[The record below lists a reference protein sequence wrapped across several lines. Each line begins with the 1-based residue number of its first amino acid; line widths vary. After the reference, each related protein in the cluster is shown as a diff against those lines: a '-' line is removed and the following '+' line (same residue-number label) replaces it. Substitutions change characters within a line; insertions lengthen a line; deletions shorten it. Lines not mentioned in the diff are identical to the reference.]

1 MLGQV
6 VAGGGTVESRAAF
19 ASPPEALGL
28 NPRRNPYFLDS
39 AQVDRKPFSF
49 HFRAKGN
56 RASVDEGPAER
67 NPSHR
72 GKASGASRGRLPHS
86 DRQDLADDATPTAPL
101 LTSTTLE
108 TARKI
113 IRSLQTPTVSA
124 GAATTD
130 VESHPGTESRSAELG
145 STTLETARK
154 IIRELQTPAVA
165 AGAVAT
171 DAESPPGTETRSAE
185 LGALF
190 GNLKGPG
197 EFFAVAPS
205 QKPESPSQAATPET
219 RIEQAPAVLR
229 ASVPSEIPHL
239 ERGARHTFSGEPA
252 TIPETAIE
260 QARAGLRATISA
272 AISQLEQGNGRAF
285 SDHRASDPSS
295 ELVMH
300 SGLPYQVRGKQ
311 RNPVENLR
319 VTDAVDAAD
328 LVTARTLMAL
338 RPDVPTHSSALPLPG
353 GGTLGSI
360 AGESTQQYRDPGY
373 TGKNRVSAT
382 ADAVDDH
389 GTASVGARRLRLD
402 DLSPEF
408 HTLNVDF
415 KSGYRIA
422 QPAGIESL
430 VAGVPGPSTHF
441 ERSPQAAAGPA
452 NAMFSGASSGP
463 RLSRVAVPRGPQGN
477 AADKASALPFSAA
490 HFSLR
495 PAGPR
500 GDERASGAISTRRF
514 STGNPQAELARLS
527 ASVDLKTAGM
537 SRKTQSNDTGSSRS
551 PRSVGA
557 PAAESHLLEND
568 PRSGRAA
575 QLGAEKVSTRS
586 LSPSAP
592 QGTAEAATSAR
603 TLSSN
608 TASRSPRS
616 VGVQAAEGYLLEN
629 DPGSGRA
636 AQLGAEKV
644 STRSLS
650 PSAPQGTAEAATS
663 ARTLSSNTT
672 SPARPAGSTHLAPE
686 AAQPLGDPT
695 PTSRHS
701 KTVTASELVRADA
714 DVASSRQATAPIRT
728 AAANLAASGQATV
741 SLAGILRRERGQQVR
756 RSGPQSAQTEKGPT
770 PPEQPE
776 GQSLL
781 LEVALSKRHLRAAQG
796 NHTGRPFPNGRSDSE
811 KPDASRSA
819 ALPATHRSASNTF
832 DTAAQPIPRGAEQSP
847 QAPNALSRTSDLNT
861 RAQESHLVHVR
872 AVERVVEMASL
883 QKNADSN
890 QMNIVLRDSQLGRI
904 SLRLVERN
912 GLIETLL
919 RTDSSR
925 TGQLI
930 GEKLPQMLESLSQ
943 RGFDAA
949 HDGSGQWTG
958 SQQDQRQGGGRQRP
972 PPARPPG
979 SVRERS

>member
-1 MLGQV
+1 
-6 VAGGGTVESRAAF
+6 
-19 ASPPEALGL
+19 
-28 NPRRNPYFLDS
+28 
-39 AQVDRKPFSF
+39 
-49 HFRAKGN
+49 
-56 RASVDEGPAER
+56 
-67 NPSHR
+67 
-72 GKASGASRGRLPHS
+72 
-86 DRQDLADDATPTAPL
+86 
-101 LTSTTLE
+101 
-108 TARKI
+108 
-113 IRSLQTPTVSA
+113 
-124 GAATTD
+124 
-130 VESHPGTESRSAELG
+130 
-145 STTLETARK
+145 
-154 IIRELQTPAVA
+154 
-165 AGAVAT
+165 
-171 DAESPPGTETRSAE
+171 
-185 LGALF
+185 
-190 GNLKGPG
+190 
-197 EFFAVAPS
+197 
-205 QKPESPSQAATPET
+205 
-219 RIEQAPAVLR
+219 
-229 ASVPSEIPHL
+229 
-239 ERGARHTFSGEPA
+239 
-252 TIPETAIE
+252 
-260 QARAGLRATISA
+260 
-272 AISQLEQGNGRAF
+272 
-285 SDHRASDPSS
+285 
-295 ELVMH
+295 MH

-319 VTDAVDAAD
+319 VTAAVDATD

-338 RPDVPTHSSALPLPG
+338 KPDDPTHSSALPLLG
-353 GGTLGSI
+353 GGTLGSN

-382 ADAVDDH
+382 ADAAGDH
-389 GTASVGARRLRLD
+389 GTAIVGARRLRLD
-402 DLSPEF
+402 DLSPEL

-415 KSGYRIA
+415 KSGYRVA
-422 QPAGIESL
+422 QPAGLESS
-430 VAGVPGPSTHF
+430 VAGVPGPSTHS
-441 ERSPQAAAGPA
+441 ERSPQVAAGSA
-452 NAMFSGASSGP
+452 NGTFSAASSGP
-463 RLSRVAVPRGPQGN
+463 PLSRVAVPTGAQGN
-477 AADKASALPFSAA
+477 AADKAAPLPFSAA

-495 PAGPR
+495 RAGPR

-514 STGNPQAELARLS
+514 STGHPQAELARLR

-575 QLGAEKVSTRS
+575 QLDVETVSTRSLSPSAPKGTAEAVASARKPSSNTTSRSRRSVGVQAAEGDLLENDPRSGRAAQLGAGKASTRS

-608 TASRSPRS
+608 TTSRSPRS
-616 VGVQAAEGYLLEN
+616 VGVQAAERSLLEN

-636 AQLGAEKV
+636 AQVGAEKV

-686 AAQPLGDPT
+686 AAQPLGDSIGDPT

-714 DVASSRQATAPIRT
+714 DVASSRQATAPTRT

-741 SLAGILRRERGQQVR
+741 SLAGIIRRERGQQVR
-756 RSGPQSAQTEKGPT
+756 RSGPPSAQTEKGPA

-781 LEVALSKRHLRAAQG
+781 LDAAVSKRHLRAAQG
-796 NHTGRPFPNGRSDSE
+796 NHPGQPFPNGRSDSE

-847 QAPNALSRTSDLNT
+847 QAPNALSRTSNLNT
-861 RAQESHLVHVR
+861 SAQESHLEQVR

-904 SLRLVERN
+904 SLRLVEKN

-972 PPARPPG
+972 PRPPARQGQRG
-979 SVRERS
+979 SAAERVFQLEIDS